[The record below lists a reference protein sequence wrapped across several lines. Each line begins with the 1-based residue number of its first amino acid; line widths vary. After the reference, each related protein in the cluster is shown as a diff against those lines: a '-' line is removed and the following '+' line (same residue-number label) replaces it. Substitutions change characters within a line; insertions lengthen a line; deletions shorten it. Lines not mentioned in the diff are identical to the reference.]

1 MKKVIFLAPI
11 CMFFANILWAQSDEE
26 NAIKQSINNLFTGMR
41 TGDSTLASAAF
52 AKESILQTIVN
63 KDGKNIV
70 KTESVSGFLKM
81 IGTPRNQ
88 KYDERVLF
96 SKILIDVP
104 LASVWTDYKFYIDE
118 KFSHC
123 GVNSFQ
129 MVKGDKGWQIIHIID
144 TRRKENCKP

>member
-96 SKILIDVP
+96 SKILIDGP